1 MALRHWTGRRIGGL
15 WLAGT
20 VLFVIE
26 VAWLRH
32 YDRLAEERFAAQ
44 HGFRREGTKL
54 VPKVAAPRAVSDSLE
69 AITFVLLRRR
79 AQRHG
84 GQPLTARD
92 SAVERFSR
100 EWRKLSAP
108 TRDSLWGSLAIP
120 ERLTPVQRDSLR
132 DLLGSE
138 VGAAVGQVAAAWP
151 FIVATGVLMA
161 VVVYAIPLGLVIVT
175 GLWLGAR
182 RRSQRMME
190 ETAA

>member
-20 VLFVIE
+20 VLFIVE
-26 VAWLRH
+26 LAWLRH
-32 YDRLAEERFAAQ
+32 YNRLAEERFAAQ
-44 HGFRREGTKL
+44 HDLRHEGTKW

-69 AITFVLLRRR
+69 ATTFVLLRQR

-100 EWRKLSAP
+100 EWRTLSTPA
-108 TRDSLWGSLAIP
+108 RDSLWRLLAIP
-120 ERLTPVQRDSLR
+120 QRLSLLQRDSLR

-138 VGAAVGQVAAAWP
+138 VGAAADQVAAAWP
-151 FIVATGVLMA
+151 LILATGALMA
-161 VVVYAIPLGLVIVT
+161 LVVCAVPLSLVIVT
-175 GLWLGAR
+175 GLWLVAR
-182 RRSQRMME
+182 RRSQGMIE